1 MIMIIQS
8 YPMSA
13 LTTQPLQ
20 LDIQI
25 EVSTLYVMVDCHVT
39 YPTIVCLLIKNLALR
54 IFSISHFLA
63 LLGQLWL
70 SFLK

>member
-8 YPMSA
+8 HLMSI

-39 YPTIVCLLIKNLALR
+39 YPTIVCLLIKNLVSR
-54 IFSISHFLA
+54 IFSILHFLA
-63 LLGQLWL
+63 LLGQL
-70 SFLK
+70 

>member
-1 MIMIIQS
+1 MIIQS

-39 YPTIVCLLIKNLALR
+39 YPTIVCLLIKNLALH

>member
-25 EVSTLYVMVDCHVT
+25 EVSTLYLMVDCHVT
-39 YPTIVCLLIKNLALR
+39 YPTIVSFNQKLSVAY
-54 IFSISHFLA
+54 FQYFTFLA
-63 LLGQLWL
+63 QLGQLWL